1 MANIT
6 EFLFNGKSQVRTQLI
21 KEEPW
26 FLAKDVCNILGFGN
40 PWQALSTHVAEDDL
54 RKLEVIDALGRKQ
67 ETNFINE
74 SGLYCLIFGSKLQ
87 KAKEFKYWVTS
98 EVLPSLRKQGSYRM
112 NDVPA
117 EEVKIAERSSL
128 IDVLDC
134 NNEKTARQQGNDA
147 GAMLFDM
154 LNNRSV
160 TCAAVFEELKAFINN
175 VTILRNLDPQLQR
188 LFLYS
193 FAASL
198 RYEALC
204 CEARKEQLLKIE
216 SIFEELSTI
225 SKDKELNREY
235 RQKASDRLFKRLVK
249 AINEAEKEISEL
261 ILPYSLMKK
270 GGAA

>member
-6 EFLFNGKSQVRTQLI
+6 EFLFNGDVVIRTEMINDQ
-21 KEEPW
+21 PW
-26 FLAKDVCNILGFGN
+26 F
-40 PWQALSTHVAEDDL
+40 VAQDL
-54 RKLEVIDALGRKQ
+54 CDALGYAKARNAIRMHIDEKDALIRGTLTKGGMQ
-67 ETNFINE
+67 QMLWVNE
-74 SGLYCLIFGSKLQ
+74 SGLYALIFSSQLPA
-87 KAKEFKYWVTS
+87 AKEFKYWVTS

-112 NDVPA
+112 KDVPA
-117 EEVKIAERSSL
+117 EEAKIAERSSL

-134 NNEKTARQQGNDA
+134 NEKTARQQGNDA

-204 CEARKEQLLKIE
+204 CDARKEQLLKIE

-270 GGAA
+270 GGAE